1 MDLEE
6 RTFGQWWFE
15 HDARVVVPIGAL
27 REFAEQALEAAGATA
42 DDARFIAGVLMSK
55 TIQGDHQRGIDN
67 LRTML
72 SAARAGEVDLR
83 PDIRVVRETAATA
96 LVDGGPRA
104 SSYLVGRAAMD
115 LAITKALDAGVGW
128 VAARSPAAILTA
140 HVQQAVERGC
150 IGLAMTQSYPT
161 VAPFGG
167 RGPMLGNAP
176 VAVGIPTRDHD
187 PFILDLSLTQTSS
200 SGVKLAAREET
211 PLRPGFILDELG
223 NPTLDALDYPARG
236 FETHSRQR
244 ARGTLT
250 TLGDSHKGYALVLA
264 VGLLT
269 TILPIAD
276 AAWEVD
282 EIGQGLPLDGRYGAV
297 FGAIDPDA
305 FDPDGDVPARV
316 DGFLDAVKASPR
328 RDDVNEILYPG
339 ETSQRLR
346 AERERAGICTI
357 PSEQLDDLVAL
368 AAETGVPLAVV
379 AEPAQ
384 PDDR

>member
-6 RTFGQWWFE
+6 RTLGQWWYE
-15 HDARVVVPIGAL
+15 HDARVVVPIDGL
-27 REFAEQALEAAGATA
+27 RNFAERALEEAGATA
-42 DDARFIAGVLMSK
+42 EDARFIAGVLMSK

-72 SAARAGEVDLR
+72 RAAQAGEVDLR
-83 PDIRVVRETAATA
+83 PDVQVVRETAATA

-115 LAITKALDAGVGW
+115 LAITKARDAGIGW

-140 HVQQAVERGC
+140 HVLQAVERGC

-176 VAVGIPTRDHD
+176 VAVGLPARDHD
-187 PFILDLSLTQTSS
+187 PFVLDLSLTQTSS
-200 SGVKLAAREET
+200 SGVKLAAREKT
-211 PLRPGFILDELG
+211 QLPAGFILDEYG
-223 NPTLDALDYPARG
+223 NPTRDPLEYPARG

-269 TILPIAD
+269 TLLPIAD

-282 EIGQGLPLDGRYGAV
+282 QIGQGLPLDGRYGAV
-297 FGAIDPDA
+297 FAAIDPDA

-316 DGFLDAVKASPR
+316 DGLLDAVKASPR
-328 RDDVNEILYPG
+328 RDGVDEILYPG

-346 AERERAGICTI
+346 AERERAGVCAV
-357 PSEQLDDLVAL
+357 PSAQLDDLIAL
-368 AAETGVPLAVV
+368 AAEIGVPLAVEV
-379 AEPAQ
+379 ESAQ
-384 PDDR
+384 PEER